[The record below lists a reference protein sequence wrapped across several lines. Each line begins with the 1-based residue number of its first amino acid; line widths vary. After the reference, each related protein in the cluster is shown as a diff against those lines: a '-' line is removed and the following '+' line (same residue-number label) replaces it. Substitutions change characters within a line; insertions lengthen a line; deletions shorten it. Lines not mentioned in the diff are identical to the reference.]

1 MPFETSTMVGINV
14 LLCCSEIMK
23 YCSFKYSKILK
34 YYSLNYL
41 IIFKNCSLKYL
52 TISAQWLPLELF
64 WVSEPTLEERKV
76 LGSARNP
83 LYFTKITKMIDC
95 NAAADKDQ
103 TFCRTQVSWKVKL
116 KCQSYF
122 SCLSCLSCLTCL

>member
-1 MPFETSTMVGINV
+1 M
-14 LLCCSEIMK
+14 SEIMK

-103 TFCRTQVSWKVKL
+103 TSAVHMESQVEMSIILESWKVKL
-116 KCQSYF
+116 KCQ
-122 SCLSCLSCLTCL
+122 

>member
-1 MPFETSTMVGINV
+1 MTHEPFTK
-14 LLCCSEIMK
+14 LLLLAIVTLQQL
-23 YCSFKYSKILK
+23 YSNKAIDFL
-34 YYSLNYL
+34 
-41 IIFKNCSLKYL
+41 SLKYL

-64 WVSEPTLEERKV
+64 WASEPTLEERKV

-116 KCQSYF
+116 KCQ
-122 SCLSCLSCLTCL
+122 